1 MSPRDPV
8 AAFIA
13 LGANLGDP
21 LPAIARAVEHINAL
35 PLTTVTLRS
44 GAYRS
49 APVGASGP
57 DYVNAVIG
65 VLTRLCAPDMLLKL
79 QKIEQMAGRTQ
90 PVRNAPRT
98 LDLDILLFGSG
109 QIDSPMLTLPHP
121 RMRERAFVLLPLA
134 EIAPEWALA
143 AQDPAITGQQIER
156 IVPIERTDP
165 GDRLVRTESCKP

>member
-1 MSPRDPV
+1 MNLRDPV

-13 LGANLGDP
+13 LGANLGDR
-21 LPAIARAVEHINAL
+21 LQAVEWAVEQINAL

-44 GAYRS
+44 SAYRS

-65 VLTRLCAPDMLLKL
+65 VSTRLSAPDMLLKL
-79 QKIEQMAGRTQ
+79 QKIEQLAGRTQ
-90 PVRNAPRT
+90 PLRNAPRT

-134 EIAPEWALA
+134 EIAPEWRSAS
-143 AQDPAITGQQIER
+143 QDQAITGQRIER
-156 IVPIERTDP
+156 IVPMARTDP
-165 GDRLVRTESCKP
+165 GKCLVRTESRQP

>member
-1 MSPRDPV
+1 MNLRDPV

-21 LPAIARAVEHINAL
+21 LPAIARAVEQINAL

-65 VLTRLCAPDMLLKL
+65 VLTRLCAPELLLKL
-79 QKIEQMAGRTQ
+79 QKIERMAGRTE

-134 EIAPEWALA
+134 EIAPEWGPA
-143 AQDPAITGQQIER
+143 AQAPAITCQRIER
-156 IVPIERTDP
+156 IAPCASLAP
-165 GDRLVRTESCKP
+165 TESRKP